1 MVSWRRPSLTGAWNG
16 VASLF
21 CFQIRRSLPGSTVL
35 NSAADVSG
43 RFYWIYS
50 FCNVSLDT
58 VGVEHRHIKTFASVL
73 QGVSAQYYLRKHPS
87 HSPFW
92 PTPLSRNKG
101 PRYCST
107 HRAAAGGPS

>member
-1 MVSWRRPSLTGAWNG
+1 MLLFSLRGMRSSCRG
-16 VASLF
+16 VRWA
-21 CFQIRRSLPGSTVL
+21 GY
-35 NSAADVSG
+35 NSAPDVSG